1 MRSTWKVKKPF
12 GPIFKSSTIL
22 FLVAA
27 ASLVGVIIWFNASLA
42 PPSDLDEKK
51 TFVIERGESPNS
63 IIERLREGNLI
74 KNVVAF
80 RIYMKVSG
88 LDIKIQAGSYELS
101 TNLAAPDL
109 AELLT
114 KGRFDKKLTLIEGL
128 RKEEVAEILEKE
140 SSINKEEFLRR
151 AKEGYIF
158 PDTYLVP
165 NNVTLDQLLQ
175 IVEDNFNK
183 KVTERTIES
192 ARKNGISKEQLL
204 ILASIV
210 EREARDNEQRGVI
223 AGILIKR
230 WQSGVPLGADAT
242 IQYALGYRSEEK
254 TWWRKN
260 LTVEDLEINSKY
272 NTRKNVGLPPGP
284 ICNPGI
290 SSIEA
295 VANPKDT
302 PYQFYLHDQKGVVH
316 YAKTLEEHEQNIPRY
331 LN

>member
-63 IIERLREGNLI
+63 IIERLR
-74 KNVVAF
+74 
-80 RIYMKVSG
+80 
-88 LDIKIQAGSYELS
+88 
-101 TNLAAPDL
+101 
-109 AELLT
+109 
-114 KGRFDKKLTLIEGL
+114 GRFDKKLTLIEGL

-140 SSINKEEFLRR
+140 ASINKKEFLRR
-151 AKEGYIF
+151 AKEGYFF

-230 WQSGVPLGADAT
+230 WQSGVSLGADAT
-242 IQYALGYRSEEK
+242 IQYALGYSSEEK

-316 YAKTLEEHEQNIPRY
+316 YAKTLEEHEQNIQRY